1 MTLKSRL
8 MRTATAAAVADVFD
22 KLSTEA
28 LVELV
33 NNIAENT
40 DSDAFDTIV
49 FQDMSEV
56 DAYLEQYRDDLPEL
70 LRFMRDRCG
79 DASGELGAFDVDSPY
94 FWVQQTGGLWSYEKD
109 EVREEI
115 LAKAEQLA
123 TVITDADTEDP
134 ALTKLK
140 NELIE
145 AMTEESDEE

>member
-1 MTLKSRL
+1 MTLKNRL

-22 KLSTEA
+22 QLSTDA

-33 NNIAENT
+33 NNIAENA
-40 DSDAFDTIV
+40 DSDTFETIV

-70 LRFMRDRCG
+70 LRFMRDKCG
-79 DASGELGAFDVDSPY
+79 CATGELGTFDVDSPY
-94 FWVQQTGGLWSYEKD
+94 FWVQQTGGLWSYEVD
-109 EVREEI
+109 EVREKI

-123 TVITDADTEDP
+123 AVITDADTENP

-140 NELIE
+140 NDLIE